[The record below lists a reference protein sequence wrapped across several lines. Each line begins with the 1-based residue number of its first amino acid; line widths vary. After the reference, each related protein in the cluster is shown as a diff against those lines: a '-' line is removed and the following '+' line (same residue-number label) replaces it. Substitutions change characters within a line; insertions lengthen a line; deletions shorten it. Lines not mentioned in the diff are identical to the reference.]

1 MPDVDVNVIG
11 KPMGPV
17 VSEYTWKDVVLYALS
32 VGATP
37 DELSLVYENA
47 PGGLKVLPSF
57 STVAVLDLVLANL
70 GDVEISRLLHGE
82 QRIRLHRP
90 IPPAGTIS
98 NTGWITGI
106 YDKGRNALYEVR
118 IEGVLDDGTPVY
130 DAELAVLYMGAGGFG
145 GDRGPRP
152 ERVSPPEG
160 VRPDFSI
167 ADQISRSQAAL
178 YRLNGD
184 ANPIHIDPAV
194 ATAVGLERPIL
205 HGLCT
210 FGFAT
215 RAVVNG
221 ATDGDPER
229 LREFKG
235 RFTGVVYPGDEL
247 TTEGWK
253 VEDCWIVQSRTDR
266 GVVLGNGVARIG

>member
-1 MPDVDVNVIG
+1 MPDVDLSVIG

-57 STVAVLDLVLANL
+57 STVAILDLVLANV
-70 GDVEISRLLHGE
+70 GDIDVSRLLHGE
-82 QRIRLHRP
+82 QRILLHRP
-90 IPPAGTIS
+90 IPPSGAIA
-98 NTGWITGI
+98 NTGRVTAI
-106 YDKGRNALYEVR
+106 YDKGGSALYEVR

-130 DAELAVLYMGAGGFG
+130 DAELTVLYMGAGGFG
-145 GDRGPRP
+145 GERGPKA

-160 VRPDFSI
+160 VEPDFSI
-167 ADQISRSQAAL
+167 SEQASRSQAAL

-194 ATAVGLERPIL
+194 ARAVGLERPIL

-210 FGFAT
+210 YGFAT

-221 ATDGDPER
+221 ALHGDCDR
-229 LREFKG
+229 LREFG
-235 RFTGVVYPGDEL
+235 ARFTGIVYPGDRL

-253 VEDCWIVQSRTDR
+253 VGDCWIVQSRTER
-266 GVVLGNGVARIG
+266 GIVLGNGIARVG

>member
-1 MPDVDVNVIG
+1 MTDVDLSVIG

-17 VSEYTWKDVVLYALS
+17 VSNYTWRDVVLYALS

-37 DELSLVYENA
+37 DELPLVYESA

-57 STVAVLDLVLANL
+57 STVAILDLVLANL
-70 GDVEISRLLHGE
+70 GDIEIARLLHGV

-90 IPPAGTIS
+90 IPPSGAIS
-98 NTGWITGI
+98 NTGWVTGI
-106 YDKGRNALYEVR
+106 YDKGENALYEVR
-118 IEGVLDDGTPVY
+118 VEGVLDDGAPVY

-145 GDRGPRP
+145 GDRGPRA

-160 VRPDFSI
+160 VEPDFSI
-167 ADQISRSQAAL
+167 TDQLAPNQAAV

-184 ANPIHIDPAV
+184 SNPIHIDPEV
-194 ATAVGLERPIL
+194 ARAVGLERPIL

-210 FGFAT
+210 YGFAT
-215 RAVVNG
+215 RAVING
-221 ATDGDPER
+221 ALGGDPDR
-229 LREFKG
+229 LREFSA

-247 TTEGWK
+247 TTEGWN
-253 VEDCWIVQSRTDR
+253 VDDSWIVQSRTER
-266 GVVLGNGVARIG
+266 GVVLGNGVARVG

>member
-1 MPDVDVNVIG
+1 MTDVDLSVIG

-17 VSEYTWKDVVLYALS
+17 VSNYTWRDVVLYALS

-37 DELSLVYENA
+37 DELSLVYESA

-57 STVAVLDLVLANL
+57 STVAILDLVLANL
-70 GDVEISRLLHGE
+70 GDIEIARLLHGV

-90 IPPAGTIS
+90 IPPSGAIS
-98 NTGWITGI
+98 NTGWVTGI
-106 YDKGRNALYEVR
+106 YDKGENALYEVR
-118 IEGVLDDGTPVY
+118 VEGVLDDGAPVY

-145 GDRGPRP
+145 GDRGPRA

-160 VRPDFSI
+160 VAPDFSI
-167 ADQISRSQAAL
+167 TDQLAPNQAAV

-184 ANPIHIDPAV
+184 SNPIHIDPAV
-194 ATAVGLERPIL
+194 ARAVGLERPIL

-210 FGFAT
+210 YGFAT
-215 RAVVNG
+215 RAVING
-221 ATDGDPER
+221 ALGGDPDR
-229 LREFKG
+229 LREFSA

-247 TTEGWK
+247 TTEGWN
-253 VEDCWIVQSRTDR
+253 VDDSWIVQSRTER
-266 GVVLGNGVARIG
+266 GVVLGNGVARVG